1 MTLESAKELDRR
13 CVWYWLND
21 VYRNPTVAFNTYSD
35 EQLIELAHDALVLL
49 KEQEPIEPI
58 TLDGDDLYWQPG
70 DEDYACGACGEE
82 LAGSW
87 WVYCPYCGR
96 KVKWE

>member
-1 MTLESAKELDRR
+1 MNNREKIISAIEKAKKQSEEYAQDRIIVPFKEADM
-13 CVWYWLND
+13 
-21 VYRNPTVAFNTYSD
+21 
-35 EQLIELAHDALVLL
+35 ILALL

-58 TLDGDDLYWQPG
+58 TSDGDDLYWQPG

-96 KVKWE
+96 KVKWDD

>member
-1 MTLESAKELDRR
+1 MTNQEAIETIEANYPSERYSMLREA
-13 CVWYWLND
+13 LNM
-21 VYRNPTVAFNTYSD
+21 A
-35 EQLIELAHDALVLL
+35 IALL

-58 TLDGDDLYWQPG
+58 TSDGDDLYWQPG

-96 KVKWE
+96 KVKWDD

>member
-1 MTLESAKELDRR
+1 MGMTNKEAIEAINANYPPENYTMLREALDM
-13 CVWYWLND
+13 
-21 VYRNPTVAFNTYSD
+21 A
-35 EQLIELAHDALVLL
+35 IALL

-58 TLDGDDLYWQPG
+58 TSDGDDLYRQPG